1 MIGLFLFF
9 NIPHIVDLFK
19 NDFVD
24 TDLVYDHP
32 LSHVVFMLVTIYH
45 CYSSFM
51 CGGKRVAVL
60 DVASILVSLEFYL
73 CIIKS
78 ICKVTLLCFVN
89 SVKRKIVG
97 FVF

>member
-32 LSHVVFMLVTIYH
+32 LSHVVFCHACDYLP
-45 CYSSFM
+45 
-51 CGGKRVAVL
+51 L
-60 DVASILVSLEFYL
+60 LLILYVWW
-73 CIIKS
+73 
-78 ICKVTLLCFVN
+78 
-89 SVKRKIVG
+89 
-97 FVF
+97 